1 MSFAGQSVGSEFRS
15 GAARSVAC
23 VCASALL
30 LALGSPAIGHFA
42 DPLTHGADE
51 VASAKVESGYK
62 LSRGPYRVSVARAT
76 VHDEARDKDL
86 EVVIRSPRV
95 EKAPV
100 KGEDAKAFPMVVFS
114 HGMGGSGETF
124 SELAEHWA
132 SHGYVVV
139 LPTHADSLKF
149 RSREER
155 RDFVRSPR
163 EATRTVDLAQRVGDV
178 KFLLDSIGSIE
189 KEAGLTGKA
198 TIDREQLFVAG
209 HSAGAFTAQLA
220 IGMKARGQQVVGERG
235 LSLTSIGDARLK
247 GAIIISGQGVL
258 GGALTK
264 ESWESIDRPILT
276 ITGSLD
282 TSPASNQTPESRQDS
297 FTYSRGR
304 AKGGP
309 AAYLLFIEGATHSS
323 YAGKSASR
331 LLGEKATTPSK
342 VITDA
347 VASGTLALLD
357 MVSKDDEAAKTFL
370 ESDAIE
376 GISKEAVRWEWK

>member
-1 MSFAGQSVGSEFRS
+1 MWIREVGNGSCGPKSWWRTAGVVM
-15 GAARSVAC
+15 AAAVI
-23 VCASALL
+23 ASAVV
-30 LALGSPAIGHFA
+30 AHAGEPPAERGGDRA
-42 DPLTHGADE
+42 
-51 VASAKVESGYK
+51 VAAHEGGYK
-62 LSRGPYRVSVARAT
+62 LSRGAYRVSVSRAT
-76 VHDEARDKDL
+76 LHDEARDKDL

-95 EKAPV
+95 EKTPA
-100 KGEDAKAFPMVVFS
+100 KGTEPIAFPMVVFS

-124 SELAEHWA
+124 AELTEHWA

-155 RDFVRSPR
+155 RGFVRNPR

-178 KFLLDSIGSIE
+178 KFLLDSIPAIE

-198 TIDREQLFVAG
+198 TIDREHLCVAG

-220 IGMKARGQQVVGERG
+220 IGMRARGQQVVGERG
-235 LSLTSIGDARLK
+235 LPLTSIGDARFK
-247 GAIIISGQGVL
+247 GAIIISGQGVV

-264 ESWESIDRPILT
+264 DSWASVDRPILT

-282 TSPASNQTPESRQDS
+282 TSRASNQTPESRQDS

-304 AKGGP
+304 EKGGP
-309 AAYLLFIEGATHSS
+309 PAYLLFIEGATHSS

-331 LLGEKATTPSK
+331 VRGETPTTASK

-347 VASGTLALLD
+347 VASSTLALLD
-357 MVSKDDEAAKTFL
+357 MVSKDDEAAKRYL

-376 GISKEAVRWEWK
+376 EISKDAVRWEWK